1 MSPST
6 RSKPASASSPETG
19 DAPSEKAEA
28 DKGEKP
34 ADKRPS
40 GPLEVVLEVSRQHA
54 AGWTAFGLA
63 FGGLLVWKLGTVG
76 VWVGVL
82 LMVYGAF
89 NAWELIQT
97 FLHPPGTIIVNE
109 RQVILPRGLCMPR
122 PITITPGDVTA
133 VYFLRRSVPWNRS
146 APVLVIEVGDKAMA
160 FPRDWFASEADQRH
174 VVHALLRGGPVD
186 ADADP
191 KAPRDKVAIDDT
203 SRTGWIQMGVG
214 FALTAAGLT
223 AFILSEHQVS
233 SGGNYALYVGPIVA
247 GVILLWRGFTRW

>member
-34 ADKRPS
+34 ADKRPT
-40 GPLEVVLEVSRQHA
+40 GPLEIFLEVSRQHA
-54 AGWTAFGLA
+54 AGWTVFGLA

-89 NAWELIQT
+89 NAWELVQT
-97 FLHPPGTIIVNE
+97 FLHPAGKIVVNDT
-109 RQVILPRGLCMPR
+109 QVILPRGLCMPR
-122 PITITPGDVTA
+122 PITITPDDVTA

-146 APVLVIEVGDKAMA
+146 APVLVVEVGDKAMA

-174 VVHALLRGGPVD
+174 VVHALLRNSAVD
-186 ADADP
+186 AP
-191 KAPRDKVAIDDT
+191 TEKTPRDKVAIDDA
-203 SRTGWIQMGVG
+203 SKTGWIQMGVG
-214 FALTAAGLT
+214 FVLTAAGLI
-223 AFILSEHQVS
+223 AFITSEHQVS
-233 SGGNYALYVGPIVA
+233 AGGNYALYVGPIVA